1 MILYAILHTMHH
13 FRDSTV
19 HQRHALSFHVIF
31 LNEKDAQHMK
41 NGMSMA
47 VRIPASPVLHTY
59 IKLDH
64 FWSVYLFT

>member
-1 MILYAILHTMHH
+1 M
-13 FRDSTV
+13 
-19 HQRHALSFHVIF
+19 SFSWM
-31 LNEKDAQHMK
+31 KRMPYAQHMK

-59 IKLDH
+59 IKLDN